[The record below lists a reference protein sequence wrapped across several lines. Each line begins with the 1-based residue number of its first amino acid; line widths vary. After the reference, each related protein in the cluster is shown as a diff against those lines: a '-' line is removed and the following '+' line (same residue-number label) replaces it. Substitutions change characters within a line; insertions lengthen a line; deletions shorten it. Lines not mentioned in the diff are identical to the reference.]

1 MPYVTLV
8 GDGVTPSAIPA
19 YNDVH
24 HNMIDANYAADG
36 GCLDN
41 DDGSAWYKI
50 HDNACIFGGERG
62 GRARFRMGLQS
73 PRRTRVRAHAHAHS
87 SLRAA
92 PPDLP
97 IPTASRPPK
106 RRSQERL

>member
-24 HNMIDANYAADG
+24 HNMIVANYAADG

-50 HDNACIFGGERG
+50 HDNACIFGGEHAG
-62 GRARFRMGLQS
+62 A
-73 PRRTRVRAHAHAHS
+73 RTRAIPHGAAVASPHARAHA
-87 SLRAA
+87 RARA
-92 PPDLP
+92 RAL
-97 IPTASRPPK
+97 
-106 RRSQERL
+106 